1 MAHPMGESKPGCL
14 RVVFDRRGC
23 FPGLKLEFHGS
34 KITSDAGLLAYRELD
49 DALGLTEMA
58 EGVFQ
63 DSRTGKNGWHGMTGQ
78 FRQSV
83 FGRLGGY
90 DDVNDAD
97 RLGRDPAM
105 RWIVGGK
112 AIERQAASTS
122 QMGRFETE
130 LLATDENVEALV
142 DMNGVWID
150 KVHDRHPPKMIILDM
165 DSSVSP
171 THGEQEGTAYNGHFG
186 CTCYHPLC
194 GCAGQRCRPRICPL
208 ICVRPTWGAQ
218 STGAGTGW
226 WHHYLPFHGVI
237 GKGLRHSRCTARART
252 DRLAARR
259 VQAVAGSAGARA
271 PASDRQQLALFL
283 FNQFGDLER
292 CSLRPGNVHSAD
304 GWRNV
309 LEPVV
314 MRYKERKVR
323 LYFRGDAAFA
333 SPEIYEY
340 LEAEGLLYVIR
351 LKANAILQ
359 RNIAHLLTRPVGR
372 PPDHVRRF
380 HASFSYQAGSWNKKR
395 RVVAKVEWR
404 PGELVPRVGF
414 IVTNLSRPT
423 KRVVAFYNHRGT
435 AEQHIKEGKNAKNAI
450 NWTRL
455 SCRKFRNNAVR
466 LQLHALAY
474 NLGNFMRTLALPKEV
489 EHWSMTTLRDKLV
502 KIGAKVVRH
511 GRYVTFQLAEVAVP
525 RDLFRKILSLI
536 DDLRRRPAP
545 A

>member
-14 RVVFDRRGC
+14 RVVFDRR
-23 FPGLKLEFHGS
+23 LKLEFHGS

-186 CTCYHPLC
+186 CTCYHPL
-194 GCAGQRCRPRICPL
+194 
-208 ICVRPTWGAQ
+208 
-218 STGAGTGW
+218 
-226 WHHYLPFHGVI
+226 
-237 GKGLRHSRCTARART
+237 
-252 DRLAARR
+252 
-259 VQAVAGSAGARA
+259 
-271 PASDRQQLALFL
+271 FL

-351 LKANAILQ
+351 LKANAISPAEHCPSAYATCRSPARPCSPFPRQLQ
-359 RNIAHLLTRPVGR
+359 LSG
-372 PPDHVRRF
+372 PD
-380 HASFSYQAGSWNKKR
+380 
-395 RVVAKVEWR
+395 
-404 PGELVPRVGF
+404 
-414 IVTNLSRPT
+414 
-423 KRVVAFYNHRGT
+423 RGT
-435 AEQHIKEGKNAKNAI
+435 RSAVSWPKWSGTPASWFLASVSSSLI
-450 NWTRL
+450 
-455 SCRKFRNNAVR
+455 CR
-466 LQLHALAY
+466 
-474 NLGNFMRTLALPKEV
+474 ALPSG
-489 EHWSMTTLRDKLV
+489 WWRSIIT
-502 KIGAKVVRH
+502 
-511 GRYVTFQLAEVAVP
+511 VA
-525 RDLFRKILSLI
+525 RRSSTSRKARTPSTGPVCHVASSATMPFGSSFTPWPTIWATS
-536 DDLRRRPAP
+536 
-545 A
+545 